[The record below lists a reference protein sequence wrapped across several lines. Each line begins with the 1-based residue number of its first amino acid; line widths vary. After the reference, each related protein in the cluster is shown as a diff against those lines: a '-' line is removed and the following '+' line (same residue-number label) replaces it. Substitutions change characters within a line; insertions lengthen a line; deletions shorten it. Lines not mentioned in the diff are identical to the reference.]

1 MLEESAVLTAASG
14 PEQTGPRVYTFDP
27 YLLGG
32 TPFTTSVPC
41 PVLKKNVAIG
51 VFVRTR
57 GNEIEVDFGQRT
69 YSFSKAAAERGR
81 VTEADDA
88 ARFHAMWLSNK
99 PRCADVADGASDDS
113 DGDSRT
119 TEGNG
124 VRGASA
130 TVTGSTPNATSAPV
144 GATSIRPVLPIAFR
158 CLVPVPINTKA
169 GVRLWLAED
178 GVEATV
184 RRWVLATMRGRG
196 LERRVATG
204 EVDRAGHD
212 VRDAMIVTTEAL
224 VAELLTALRPCVW
237 SDGRSAPRELLD
249 GKHLR
254 KGLQRSSRKPARTGS
269 ALCAAPVRT
278 PNRSPPRSVRPAGCR
293 AAALF
298 TSHLRQSCTAIE
310 TCLHSA
316 FQGLSTVGACVD
328 ALLRMPAEDRS
339 APGLRSEAGAQRAS
353 ATCARRSQLGLC
365 RVGAHERGGARAG
378 RGAVPADR
386 DCVAAGA
393 GTEERGGGRHG
404 PKCEL
409 ECSPAAAGCDP
420 GLRGGWPAHPALL
433 AALCDRV

>member
-1 MLEESAVLTAASG
+1 MPQATLGGSFVRISTAGVCRKAPDVPTPTEPARRSGRRATAPRLEESAVLTAASG

-41 PVLKKNVAIG
+41 PVLKTNVAIG

-124 VRGASA
+124 VRGASE

-144 GATSIRPVLPIAFR
+144 GATPIRPVLPIAFR
-158 CLVPVPINTKA
+158 LLVPVPINTKA

-254 KGLQRSSRKPARTGS
+254 QGLQTVVSQARSNRLSALRRTG
-269 ALCAAPVRT
+269 AHAKPFAASLRSTCWVPCSCVVHVT
-278 PNRSPPRSVRPAGCR
+278 SPAVFYPNRDVSPPRLPGTIDCRRVRRCPAPHAGGGPKRAR
-293 AAALF
+293 AAQRGRCAA
-298 TSHLRQSCTAIE
+298 SQRNVRAAVTARPM
-310 TCLHSA
+310 
-316 FQGLSTVGACVD
+316 QGGS
-328 ALLRMPAEDRS
+328 S
-339 APGLRSEAGAQRAS
+339 
-353 ATCARRSQLGLC
+353 
-365 RVGAHERGGARAG
+365 
-378 RGAVPADR
+378 
-386 DCVAAGA
+386 
-393 GTEERGGGRHG
+393 
-404 PKCEL
+404 
-409 ECSPAAAGCDP
+409 
-420 GLRGGWPAHPALL
+420 
-433 AALCDRV
+433 